1 MIYFNQ
7 ARVISLSTVGS
18 SVTELAKMTTID
30 IHIYLVNL
38 LKKKISN
45 AIKVLNIYRR

>member
-18 SVTELAKMTTID
+18 SVTELAKITTID

-38 LKKKISN
+38 LKKK
-45 AIKVLNIYRR
+45 NIQRNQSSEHIP

>member
-18 SVTELAKMTTID
+18 SVTELAKITTID

-38 LKKKISN
+38 LKKISN
-45 AIKVLNIYRR
+45 AIKVLNICRR